1 MHQTRNNI
9 RPGNLRLLE
18 KIKVKEEKG
27 RRKNNRATHRLTL
40 KKNNKMEKIKTKIKD
55 STRVT

>member
-18 KIKVKEEKG
+18 KIKVKEGKG
-27 RRKNNRATHRLTL
+27 RRKNNRATPRLTL